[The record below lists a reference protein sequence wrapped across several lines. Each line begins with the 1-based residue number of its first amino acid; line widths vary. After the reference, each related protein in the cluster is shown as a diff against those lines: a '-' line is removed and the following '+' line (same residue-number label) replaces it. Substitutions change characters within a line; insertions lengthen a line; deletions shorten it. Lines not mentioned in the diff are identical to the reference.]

1 MATGDAAAA
10 AGLSVVAPTDDARLG
25 YDAINRRGDE
35 LANHMTSG
43 THKWSQIAEKPTTF
57 PPSAHTHAAST
68 IPTTGSNVQT
78 DLNFLSTSKADK
90 SNTYTTS
97 QTYSRDQVD
106 TAFVA
111 RDSAIAG
118 RAFAYGG
125 DPNNARFSDGP
136 TGDAFNRT
144 VGGNRFATW
153 MSDDGGVRVFGRS
166 VSSRRY
172 KDEIE
177 AHEVDVAAVLEL
189 EPVTYHYKSD
199 EPGVREFGLIA
210 EDVHD
215 AGLPEIVTRFNGR
228 IDGIRYDL
236 LSVALLA
243 VVKAQHAE
251 LEALAARVD
260 LLEQLEPDPT
270 TDPTTTEE

>member
-10 AGLSVVAPTDDARLG
+10 AGLFVVAPTDDSRLG
-25 YDAINRRGDE
+25 YDAINARGDE

-43 THKWSQIAEKPTTF
+43 THKWSQITEKPATF

-78 DLNFLSTSKADK
+78 DLNFLSTNKADK

-106 TAFVA
+106 NAFVA
-111 RDSAIAG
+111 RDAAISG

-144 VGGNRFATW
+144 VGGNRFAVW
-153 MSDDGGVRVFGRS
+153 MSDESGRVFGRS

-210 EDVHD
+210 EDVFD
-215 AGLPEIVTRFNGR
+215 AGLPEIVTYFNGR

-243 VVKAQHAE
+243 VVKAQRLE

-260 LLEQLEPDPT
+260 LLEQLDPT